1 MCRDVAAGAEVS
13 ELIYRVADGRQR
25 YRYGNTLRDLWGRA
39 SWGLHRLPGG
49 VWGRLRGRP
58 PRHQPMSVLWDHDG
72 VSEVVIAMCRDCRFT
87 YVSSRLHAFVD
98 LARAA
103 GYKLV
108 AGWGAAK

>member
-1 MCRDVAAGAEVS
+1 
-13 ELIYRVADGRQR
+13 
-25 YRYGNTLRDLWGRA
+25 
-39 SWGLHRLPGG
+39 
-49 VWGRLRGRP
+49 
-58 PRHQPMSVLWDHDG
+58 MSVLWDHDG